1 MKAVV
6 QRVLSASVRVE
17 GEVVATMGKG
27 LVALVG
33 IHRWPHPGCHLGL
46 LGLSVLSAGMILL
59 QRRIT

>member
-1 MKAVV
+1 MWTSVSTTSVTTLYYDCREQGVMKAVV

-33 IHRWPHPGCHLGL
+33 IHRWPHP
-46 LGLSVLSAGMILL
+46 
-59 QRRIT
+59 

>member
-33 IHRWPHPGCHLGL
+33 IHRWPHPGCHPSL
-46 LGLSVLSAGMILL
+46 LA
-59 QRRIT
+59 